1 MINLSGIYPPIVVPF
16 KETGQIDLESF
27 KFNLKKWMDQGLSG
41 VIFPG
46 SNSESPFLTQNEK
59 IKLLKLSATYVK
71 EADKM
76 LIAGTGM
83 ESTAETIKLT
93 NIAAEI
99 GADAALII
107 PPYFY
112 KPEMKH
118 NVLIEHYFKV
128 ADASKIPLLIYNVP
142 VFSGVDFLPET
153 VIKLSEHSNIIGMK
167 DSSSNV
173 IKTSMI
179 LAEKPNFLIF
189 CGTGGSL
196 LPFLSIGAVGGIMAL
211 ANFAGKPLMELYTA
225 FQKNDIILA
234 KQLQYMLVSINTAVT
249 SKYGIPGL
257 KYAMNKSGF
266 KGGFPRRPLLPLDR
280 NGCNAIDE
288 LLLSIR

>member
-1 MINLSGIYPPIVVPF
+1 
-16 KETGQIDLESF
+16 
-27 KFNLKKWMDQGLSG
+27 
-41 VIFPG
+41 
-46 SNSESPFLTQNEK
+46 
-59 IKLLKLSATYVK
+59 
-71 EADKM
+71 
-76 LIAGTGM
+76 
-83 ESTAETIKLT
+83 
-93 NIAAEI
+93 
-99 GADAALII
+99 
-107 PPYFY
+107 
-112 KPEMKH
+112 
-118 NVLIEHYFKV
+118 
-128 ADASKIPLLIYNVP
+128 
-142 VFSGVDFLPET
+142 
-153 VIKLSEHSNIIGMK
+153 
-167 DSSSNV
+167 
-173 IKTSMI
+173 MI